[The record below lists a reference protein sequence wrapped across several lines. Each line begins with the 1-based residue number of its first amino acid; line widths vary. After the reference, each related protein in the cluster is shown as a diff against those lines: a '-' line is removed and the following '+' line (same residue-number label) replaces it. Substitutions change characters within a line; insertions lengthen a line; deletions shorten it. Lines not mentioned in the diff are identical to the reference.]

1 MRLDDDSTGM
11 KRLGIASAI
20 VLAAC
25 LASTQYAAG
34 ATRSTRSS
42 CAPAGSR
49 VLAADAQ
56 VMIYSKIEV
65 IAPHHE
71 EGTAIHGCAYGHR
84 SYLVGTLPNCPGAG
98 PCGGPEHEVL
108 AGPLVA
114 YEEGGGG
121 KVVNIYQVVVRNLRT
136 GRVIRELPTGT
147 PSPRPGWVG
156 IGPTTGIVVKSDGA
170 VAWIVETG
178 FPTTYQVHAVDSNGS
193 RVLASGSDID
203 PSSLAL
209 ADETIYWTAGS
220 TAMSAPLN

>member
-1 MRLDDDSTGM
+1 
-11 KRLGIASAI
+11 
-20 VLAAC
+20 
-25 LASTQYAAG
+25 
-34 ATRSTRSS
+34 
-42 CAPAGSR
+42 

-71 EGTAIHGCAYGHR
+71 KGIGIHGCAYGHR
-84 SYLVGTLPNCPGAG
+84 SYLVGTLPNCQGAG

-121 KVVNIYQVVVRNLRT
+121 EVVNIYQVVVRNLGT
-136 GRVIRELPTGT
+136 GRVIREVPTGT
-147 PSPRPGWVG
+147 LSTRKPGWVG
-156 IGPTTGIVVKSDGA
+156 IGPMTGIVLKSDGA

-178 FPTTYQVHAVDSNGS
+178 FPTTFQVHVVDSNGS
-193 RVLASGSDID
+193 RVVASGSDID
-203 PSSLAL
+203 RSSLAL
-209 ADETIYWTAGS
+209 AANTIYWTKNS